1 MFATQNAS
9 RGRCQFLER
18 RRSLAEFVECGCRV
32 LVTLLSANN
41 CALTLIE
48 LRRYAEAT
56 SLLLKMTPVAR
67 RVLGESDETTLKM
80 RWSYAEALRKD
91 DGATLGDLR
100 ESVETL
106 EDTLR
111 IARRTLGSAH
121 PLTAGL
127 VGELP
132 RSRAALRARD
142 FTPSTSA

>member
-1 MFATQNAS
+1 MEGLRADVACLALHVLGA
-9 RGRCQFLER
+9 RLDGLRDGLLE
-18 RRSLAEFVECGCRV
+18 ENG
-32 LVTLLSANN
+32 VTLLSANN
-41 CALTLIE
+41 CALTLLE

-67 RVLGESDETTLKM
+67 RVLGDSDETTLKM

-121 PLTAGL
+121 PLTVGL

-132 RSRAALRARD
+132 RSRAALRARE
-142 FTPSTSA
+142 TPSTSA